1 MEIRE
6 IKENKKIYIELLL
19 LADEEERMIDKYLE
33 RGQMFVLDDG
43 GIKAE
48 CVVTQEGDNVIEI
61 KNIAVYPKYQKKGYG
76 KKLIEFIETKYK
88 NDFDIIRVGTGDSK
102 LTIPFYEN
110 CGFRKSYCIKDF
122 FVNNYENPIYEDGIR
137 LKDMVYLEKSFIDIS
152 D

>member
-6 IKENKKIYIELLL
+6 IKEDKKIYIELLL
-19 LADEEERMIDKYLE
+19 LADEEVKMIDKYLD
-33 RGQMFVLDDG
+33 RGQMFVLDDE

-48 CVVTQEGDNVIEI
+48 CVVTQEEDNVIEI

-102 LTIPFYEN
+102 LTVPFYEN
-110 CGFRKSYCIKDF
+110 CGFRRSYCIKDF

-137 LKDMVYLEKSFIDIS
+137 LKDMVYLEKKLH
-152 D
+152 

>member
-6 IKENKKIYIELLL
+6 IKEDKKIYIELLL
-19 LADEEERMIDKYLE
+19 LADEEERMIDKYLD
-33 RGQMFVLDDG
+33 RGQMFVLDDE

-48 CVVTQEGDNVIEI
+48 CVVTQEGDNIIEI

-76 KKLIEFIETKYK
+76 RKLIEFIETKYK

-110 CGFRKSYCIKDF
+110 CGFKRSYCIKDF

-137 LKDMVYLEKSFIDIS
+137 LKDMVYLEKNLH
-152 D
+152 

>member
-6 IKENKKIYIELLL
+6 IKEDKKIYIELLL
-19 LADEEERMIDKYLE
+19 LADEEERMIDKYLD
-33 RGQMFVLDDG
+33 RGQMFVLDDE

-88 NDFDIIRVGTGDSK
+88 NDFDIIRVGTGDSR
-102 LTIPFYEN
+102 LTVPFYEN
-110 CGFRKSYCIKDF
+110 CGFRRSYCIKDF

-137 LKDMVYLEKSFIDIS
+137 LKDMVYLEKKLH
-152 D
+152 

>member
-6 IKENKKIYIELLL
+6 IKEDKKIYIELLL
-19 LADEEERMIDKYLE
+19 LADEEERMIDEYLE
-33 RGQMFVLDDG
+33 RGQMFVLDDE

-88 NDFDIIRVGTGDSK
+88 NDFDIIRVGTGDSR
-102 LTIPFYEN
+102 LTVPFYEN
-110 CGFRKSYCIKDF
+110 CGFRRSYCIKDF

-137 LKDMVYLEKSFIDIS
+137 LKDMVYLEKKLH
-152 D
+152 

>member
-6 IKENKKIYIELLL
+6 IKEDKKIYIELLL
-19 LADEEERMIDKYLE
+19 LADEEEKMIDKYLD
-33 RGQMFVLDDG
+33 RGQMFVLDDE

-48 CVVTQEGDNVIEI
+48 CVVTQEGDNIIEI

-137 LKDMVYLEKSFIDIS
+137 LKDMAYLEKNLH
-152 D
+152 

>member
-6 IKENKKIYIELLL
+6 IKEDKKIYIELLL
-19 LADEEERMIDKYLE
+19 LADEEEKMVDKYLD
-33 RGQMFVLDDG
+33 RGQMFVLDDE

-76 KKLIEFIETKYK
+76 KKLIEFIENKYK

-110 CGFRKSYCIKDF
+110 CGFKRSYCIKDF

-137 LKDMVYLEKSFIDIS
+137 LKDMVYLEKNIH
-152 D
+152 

>member
-6 IKENKKIYIELLL
+6 IKEDKKIYIELLL
-19 LADEEERMIDKYLE
+19 LADEEEKMVDKYLE
-33 RGQMFVLDDG
+33 RGQMFVLDDE

-48 CVVTQEGDNVIEI
+48 CVVTQEGDNIIEI

-88 NDFDIIRVGTGDSK
+88 NDFDIIRVGTGDSE

-110 CGFRKSYCIKDF
+110 CGFKRSYCIKDF

-137 LKDMVYLEKSFIDIS
+137 LKDMVYLEKNIH
-152 D
+152 

>member
-6 IKENKKIYIELLL
+6 IKEDKKIYIELLL
-19 LADEEERMIDKYLE
+19 LADEEERMIDEYLD
-33 RGQMFVLDDG
+33 RGQMFVLDDE

-48 CVVTQEGDNVIEI
+48 CVVIQEGDNVIEI

-76 KKLIEFIETKYK
+76 RKLIEFVENKYK

-110 CGFRKSYCIKDF
+110 CGFKRSYCIKDF

-137 LKDMVYLEKSFIDIS
+137 LKDMVYLEKKLH
-152 D
+152 

>member
-6 IKENKKIYIELLL
+6 IKEDKKIYIELLL
-19 LADEEERMIDKYLE
+19 LADEEEKMVDKYLD
-33 RGQMFVLDDG
+33 RGQMFVLDDE

-76 KKLIEFIETKYK
+76 KKLIEFVENKYK

-110 CGFRKSYCIKDF
+110 CGFKRSYCINDF

-137 LKDMVYLEKSFIDIS
+137 LKDMVYLEKKLH
-152 D
+152 

>member
-6 IKENKKIYIELLL
+6 IKEDKKIYIELLL
-19 LADEEERMIDKYLE
+19 LADEEEKMVDKYLD
-33 RGQMFVLDDG
+33 RGKMFVLDDE

-76 KKLIEFIETKYK
+76 RKLIEFVENKYK

-110 CGFRKSYCIKDF
+110 CGFKRSYCIKDF

-137 LKDMVYLEKSFIDIS
+137 LKDMVYLEKKLH
-152 D
+152 

>member
-6 IKENKKIYIELLL
+6 IKEDKKIYIELLL
-19 LADEEERMIDKYLE
+19 LADEEERMIDEYLE
-33 RGQMFVLDDG
+33 RGQMFVLDDE

-88 NDFDIIRVGTGDSK
+88 NDFDIIRVGTGDSR
-102 LTIPFYEN
+102 LTVPFYEN

-137 LKDMVYLEKSFIDIS
+137 LKDMVYLEKNLH
-152 D
+152 

>member
-6 IKENKKIYIELLL
+6 IKEDKKIYIELLL
-19 LADEEERMIDKYLE
+19 LADEEERMIDEYLE
-33 RGQMFVLDDG
+33 RGQMFVLDDE

-110 CGFRKSYCIKDF
+110 CGFKRSYCIKDF

-137 LKDMVYLEKSFIDIS
+137 LKDMVYLEKKLH
-152 D
+152 

>member
-6 IKENKKIYIELLL
+6 IKEDKKIYIELLL
-19 LADEEERMIDKYLE
+19 LADEEERMIDEYLE
-33 RGQMFVLDDG
+33 RGQMFVLDDE

-48 CVVTQEGDNVIEI
+48 CVVTQEEDNVIEI
-61 KNIAVYPKYQKKGYG
+61 KNIAVHPKYQKKGYG
-76 KKLIEFIETKYK
+76 RKLIEFIETKYK

-110 CGFRKSYCIKDF
+110 CGFRRSYCIKDF

-137 LKDMVYLEKSFIDIS
+137 LKDMVYLEKNIH
-152 D
+152 

>member
-48 CVVTQEGDNVIEI
+48 CVVTQEGDNAIEI

-76 KKLIEFIETKYK
+76 KKLIEFVENKYK

-137 LKDMVYLEKSFIDIS
+137 LKDMVYLEKKLH
-152 D
+152 

>member
-6 IKENKKIYIELLL
+6 IKEDKKIYIELLL
-19 LADEEERMIDKYLE
+19 LADEEERMIDEYLE
-33 RGQMFVLDDG
+33 RGQMFVLDDE

-88 NDFDIIRVGTGDSK
+88 NDFDIIRVGTGDSR
-102 LTIPFYEN
+102 LTVPFYEN

-137 LKDMVYLEKSFIDIS
+137 LKDMVYLEKKLH
-152 D
+152 

>member
-6 IKENKKIYIELLL
+6 IKEDKKIYIELLL
-19 LADEEERMIDKYLE
+19 LADEEERMIDEYLDK
-33 RGQMFVLDDG
+33 GQMFVLDDE

-48 CVVTQEGDNVIEI
+48 CVVTQEGDNIIEI
-61 KNIAVYPKYQKKGYG
+61 KNIAVHPKYQKKGYG
-76 KKLIEFIETKYK
+76 RKLIEFVENKYK

-110 CGFRKSYCIKDF
+110 CGFKRSYCIKDF

-137 LKDMVYLEKSFIDIS
+137 LKDMVYLEKKLH
-152 D
+152 

>member
-6 IKENKKIYIELLL
+6 IKEDKKIYIELLL
-19 LADEEERMIDKYLE
+19 LADEEERMIDEYLE
-33 RGQMFVLDDG
+33 RGQMFVLDDE

-110 CGFRKSYCIKDF
+110 CGFKRSYCIKDF

-137 LKDMVYLEKSFIDIS
+137 LKDMVYLEKNLH
-152 D
+152 

>member
-1 MEIRE
+1 M
-6 IKENKKIYIELLL
+6 
-19 LADEEERMIDKYLE
+19 ADEEERMIDEYLD
-33 RGQMFVLDDG
+33 RGQMFVLDDE

-48 CVVTQEGDNVIEI
+48 CVVIQEGDNVIEI

-76 KKLIEFIETKYK
+76 RKLIEFVENKYK

-110 CGFRKSYCIKDF
+110 CGFKRSYCIKDF

-137 LKDMVYLEKSFIDIS
+137 LKDMVYLEKKLH
-152 D
+152 